1 MQAPV
6 LAALEISALHWGG
19 ATFAVGACR
28 DVAVAVA
35 GAVAAA
41 AKEEG
46 VSSSA
51 ALACLPELGHSR
63 SRNEKCLMKL
73 QHELTAV

>member
-1 MQAPV
+1 MPAHTS
-6 LAALEISALHWGG
+6 AAMDTCAQHWGG
-19 ATFAVGACR
+19 ATCAAGVCR

-35 GAVAAA
+35 GAVAAS
-41 AKEEG
+41 AKTEG

-73 QHELTAV
+73 QHELAAV